1 MSNQQQTFQ
10 SSSYTSSSFTT
21 ATNGE
26 SPKTT
31 RHTEATVSD
40 PRGTTVHRTSELP
53 GQEQTQESI
62 YIPAGSQLD
71 QAEGRGRLIDVTDA
85 DADADKEYE
94 ERIEDEYAK
103 REGGACMNGT
113 RTTSRR
119 T

>member
-26 SPKTT
+26 PPKTT

-53 GQEQTQESI
+53 GQEQRQESI
-62 YIPAGSQLD
+62 YIPADGQPD

-85 DADADKEYE
+85 DRQYE

-103 REGGACMNGT
+103 RVGGA
-113 RTTSRR
+113 
-119 T
+119 